1 MGNQRSSEYLTTAP
15 NAERLV
21 FVSFVSYK
29 SWPAE
34 SYSARYDAYTFLIKY
49 QRYRWTISKRF
60 SEIMTLDSD
69 LCDEFPEKLNKI
81 KRPRKYV
88 RL

>member
-1 MGNQRSSEYLTTAP
+1 MGNQRSSEYLSTTD
-15 NAERLV
+15 NADRRV

-34 SYSARYDAYTFLIKY
+34 SYNARYDAYTFLIKY

-60 SEIMTLDSD
+60 SEIMSLDND
-69 LCDEFPEKLNKI
+69 LYDEFPEKIDKI

-88 RL
+88 I